1 MRVLDRYF
9 AGEFVRA
16 FALALA
22 GLVVV
27 FFSMAIL
34 EAMRIES
41 RQPKSLLYLH
51 LFFSLPQTAVFVTP
65 AAVMFSVCF
74 TVAQFTMARE
84 LVAAF
89 ASGISFY
96 RATAG
101 IYVFALALSIT
112 LILFQNFVVIPSNR
126 TSQEYLDRYKK
137 NTKKKLDVVWQKS
150 VRGKHAFY
158 FMQFFDREANEVK
171 GGFHVILL
179 REGTDRPERTLEAK
193 SARHLGGH
201 AWELSLVRET
211 IFDENLN
218 VTAVK
223 AHEQY
228 SLEVEEDIS
237 FFLNPMRNP
246 AELDLS
252 ELREEIRLR
261 EAAGLSAVPYQI
273 QLHATLAFPFMC
285 FIIGLVG
292 AIAGNM
298 GSLRSGGPLIRSL
311 LLSTATIFFFQVSI
325 QLGQNLGENGLIPP
339 WIAGWGATFVFAC
352 VAAILV
358 SRHRR

>member
-1 MRVLDRYF
+1 MRRLDRYF

-16 FALALA
+16 FALALI

-27 FFSMAIL
+27 FLSMSIL

-41 RQPKSLLYLH
+41 RQPKHLLYLH
-51 LFFSLPQTAVFVTP
+51 LAYGIPQTMVFVTP

-84 LVAAF
+84 LVATF

-96 RATAG
+96 RSTAG
-101 IYVFALALSIT
+101 IYVFALALSMG
-112 LILFQNFVVIPSNR
+112 LIFFQNFAVIPANR
-126 TSQEYLDRYKK
+126 ASQEYLDRYKK
-137 NTKKKLDVVWQKS
+137 NSKKKVDVVWQKS

-158 FMQFFDREANEVK
+158 FMQFFDRETNEVK
-171 GGFHVILL
+171 GGFHVLLL
-179 REGTDRPERTLEAK
+179 RPGSDKPERMLEAK
-193 SARHLGGH
+193 SARHVGGH
-201 AWELSLVRET
+201 QWNLSIVRET
-211 IFDENLN
+211 LFDEELN
-218 VTAVK
+218 IVGVK
-223 AHEQY
+223 PHMTY
-228 SLEVEEDIS
+228 PLEVEEDIS

-246 AELDLS
+246 AEMDIF

-273 QLHATLAFPFMC
+273 HLHATLAFPFMC
-285 FIIGLVG
+285 FIIAVVG

-325 QLGQNLGENGLIPP
+325 QLGQNLGENGILPP
-339 WIAGWGATFVFAC
+339 WVAGWGATMVFAG
-352 VAAILV
+352 VAAVLV
-358 SRHRR
+358 RRHRR